1 MTLNVLSVYIDGV
14 FREKEQVFVLFSVVN
29 FIYFFI
35 GEIVKRVILFL
46 LLILIIF
53 PQNTLAKNI
62 SKASIVLDINS
73 GRILYQNNSNQSLL
87 IASTTKIMTFFVT
100 LKYAYDKLDNEV
112 TVGEEV
118 LKMYGTNMYLSLG
131 EKLKL
136 KDLLYGLMLRS
147 GNDASVVIST
157 YVAGSIDNFVYL
169 MNEEAKKI
177 GMQNTVFKN
186 PHGLDE
192 ETKNY
197 STAYDLAILTRY
209 LYLNYPLYKQIAG
222 SKYYDF
228 KSNLKSYSLT
238 NRSKIIF
245 TYDNITTAKNG
256 YTPSAGKSLV
266 TTASNNDLELLI
278 VTLNDY
284 NIYENH
290 QELYDYYFSK
300 YKNTK
305 ILDKKNFKAPKGLF
319 ETDYYIENDFYYP
332 ITDKENIDFKIIVD
346 DNKDYLG
353 HVEVRLDNKVIH
365 EEKIYSKKIK
375 PKKENFIQRFLKFF
389 KNIFNSG

>member
-300 YKNTK
+300 YKNK
-305 ILDKKNFKAPKGLF
+305 
-319 ETDYYIENDFYYP
+319 
-332 ITDKENIDFKIIVD
+332 
-346 DNKDYLG
+346 
-353 HVEVRLDNKVIH
+353 
-365 EEKIYSKKIK
+365 
-375 PKKENFIQRFLKFF
+375 RFSL
-389 KNIFNSG
+389 I